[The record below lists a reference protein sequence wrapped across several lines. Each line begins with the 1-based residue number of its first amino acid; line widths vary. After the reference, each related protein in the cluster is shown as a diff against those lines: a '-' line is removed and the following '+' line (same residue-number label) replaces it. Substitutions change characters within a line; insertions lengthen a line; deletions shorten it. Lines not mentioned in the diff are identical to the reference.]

1 MLDSM
6 NLSDIARIL
15 NVPCVQDQALTGL
28 SIDSRNIAAGQ
39 VFVALVGERFDGH
52 DYVVD
57 AMHAGAVAVICERA
71 IPDVSGV
78 QWVVP
83 STLHAL
89 AAIARWYRQQFHCP
103 VIAVTGSNGKTS
115 VKEMIACI
123 LPSPS
128 FATGGNLNNH
138 IGAPLSALQLQPEHR
153 YAVFELGAS
162 GPGDIAHTVAIVQ
175 PDVSLVNNIA
185 PAHIEGFGSIDGVAR
200 AKGEIYLGL
209 NQKGTVVINDD
220 DAYAHFWDDA
230 FIQGRPV
237 VRFSR
242 AHEATVYARDVT
254 LSATGHPEFT
264 LIMPTG
270 EAVVRLKV
278 PGHHNVSNALAAAS
292 CAYAVGVSLPDI
304 VAGLE
309 SFVGVSGRMT
319 FRQGKHQATIIDDTY
334 NANLRSALTAV
345 DVLAKCA
352 GVRILVL
359 GDMAELGVWG
369 ERHHEEVGLAA
380 REQGID
386 WVLTCGTL
394 SAKSALAFGS
404 GGMHYNNQEDL
415 TQDLLRRLDA
425 KTTVLVKGSRSAA
438 MEHIVQQLI

>member
-1 MLDSM
+1 M

-15 NVPCVQDQALTGL
+15 NVPCANDQVLSGL
-28 SIDSRNIAAGQ
+28 SIDSRHIQPGQ
-39 VFVALVGERFDGH
+39 VFVAILGERFDGH

-57 AMHAGAVAVICERA
+57 AVRSGAVAVICERA
-71 IPDVSGV
+71 LPDVSAV

-83 STLHAL
+83 STLNAL
-89 AAIARWYRQQFHCP
+89 AAIARWHRQQFNCP
-103 VIAVTGSNGKTS
+103 VIAVTGSNGKTT
-115 VKEMIACI
+115 VKEMIAHI
-123 LPSPS
+123 LPQPS
-128 FATGGNLNNH
+128 FATRGNLNNH
-138 IGAPLSALQLQPEHR
+138 IGAPLSALQLRSEHH

-175 PDVSLVNNIA
+175 PSVSLVNNIA

-200 AKGEIYLGL
+200 AKGEIYQGL
-209 NQKGTVVINDD
+209 SPTGTVVINDD
-220 DAYAHFWDDA
+220 DAYAHFWDDLLTPER
-230 FIQGRPV
+230 IV

-242 AHEATVYARDVT
+242 AHAATVYARDVI
-254 LSATGHPEFT
+254 LSKIGHPEFK
-264 LIMPTG
+264 LIMPLG

-292 CAYAVGVSLPDI
+292 CAYAVGISLPAI

-309 SFVGVSGRMT
+309 SFTGVSGRMT
-319 FRQGKHQATIIDDTY
+319 FRQGKHEATIIDDTY
-334 NANLRSALTAV
+334 NANLRSTLTAV
-345 DVLAKCA
+345 DVLSKCS

-369 ERHHEEVGLAA
+369 ERHHEEIGLAA

-404 GGMHYNNQEDL
+404 GGQHYDNQDEL
-415 TQDLLRRLDA
+415 AKDLLRRLNEQ
-425 KTTVLVKGSRSAA
+425 TTVLVKGSRSAA